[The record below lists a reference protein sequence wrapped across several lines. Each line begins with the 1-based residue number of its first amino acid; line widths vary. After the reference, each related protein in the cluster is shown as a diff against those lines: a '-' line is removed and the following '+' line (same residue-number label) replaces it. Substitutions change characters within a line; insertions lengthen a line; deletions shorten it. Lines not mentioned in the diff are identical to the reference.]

1 MSEKISP
8 VDDIEHV
15 AGAEATLSPADA
27 GFSHVSET
35 PEPETAPT
43 VEGEISH
50 IEGKEAATN
59 EPPEAISNVSEVVG
73 IAEEQLAEI
82 NMLGDVSRD
91 LHLAQYTLGRIG
103 GLDPERLKPYE
114 KKIVAE
120 RKEYTEQFIDDA
132 KAYKAETVKA
142 GVETIRSLPLGSEIE
157 KMVQLDDAAIIA
169 EFKWRKKD
177 KNQPLSLQE
186 EQMLKEAFQ
195 RREIFFDKLKILGVD
210 SNSARPLYD
219 HILADKAL
227 EFQKR
232 LSKES
237 DRSRKIEEAQRYFAS
252 QKENVVEEGIFFD
265 PELLAAIEADNVKSE
280 QEETD
285 KDTRDLQAL
294 TDEAFVAQTFS
305 SDDVPNFVS
314 PEMVKAL
321 KENKIHVK
329 DGKELTASEALRL
342 RRKVLGKRGS
352 EDIERMEKHVAERTK
367 QKNEEQNSTAAS
379 IEIPIVPPLTPEAA
393 STQESVKTGSAV
405 VKFGDKSTF
414 TPREKSPH
422 TDLVHVQEEYFTK
435 LKELRDAMNNVDSG
449 AVNYSEEIERL
460 EEEEAVLTR
469 HYDEQLNTLGFE
481 KEKASPVSEKTPES
495 PAVID
500 YDDQWE
506 IMSEQERQKIIEG
519 CRAVFN
525 KGEKYRIR
533 RTSGA
538 IEEWT
543 LFEIFDHGVARMF
556 SPDGNSHKDV
566 SLLELRSL
574 NLTAEAP
581 GVPVGK
587 LHAEEGVI
595 ASSTPEATPKEHR
608 EINHAVAKQFLE
620 RFGLDDEDLLGIEGF
635 TELSPNQQLLV
646 LENFSNTAAK
656 DISVEGLKSYKEN
669 LTKSGLW
676 GRAWKTMTKQ
686 YQLGK
691 EKGVRR
697 EEWHSGGSE
706 EILAMKKDTLSGLT
720 KLALTQKEFD
730 VTQTER
736 GLEVLFASPKF
747 FEGKELTSEEQ
758 ETIAR
763 FNDAAN
769 RYANLDFSGG
779 DKKEEDLRALAE
791 KEYQTALQSMTEIYV
806 KHQSILDGVAWQHKV
821 RSAVQM
827 NRFFADNPE
836 LEKDLNRSAGMTT
849 FLSGMN
855 TLTERSAIAGAG
867 FGLRVAAVGALGTLG
882 LFVAAPVVGWTLG
895 ARRAKQSI
903 AEKDLLA
910 RMGLR
915 DTSDDVVHKQ
925 LEKED
930 KEGSKQVVNAKDV
943 AKNIINAEVLAEKL
957 TESLREL
964 EKVSDTEIFERAKR
978 DGSGALVRDAFGKVE
993 KESVS
998 KKTQLLESLDARI
1011 EYTKRKLEDELVNL
1025 GATNVERITAVN
1037 DLMEA
1042 IGHAEARV
1050 ALEDPA
1056 TNDVLSERLDNF
1068 LDIRKEKIEDNR
1080 KHAVKKE
1087 AIKGAAFSLGFAAAG
1102 SGIGWAVRH
1111 GIDTGWFGGGAKQ
1124 PAFSPEAVGTIKHPS
1139 GVPQGVPPLEHT
1151 SSSAVVNTEAIFTEE
1166 YVRNF
1171 NDNISHIIGAN
1182 TSRAPLSIEELD
1194 ALRQT
1199 AGLEGAVSAN
1209 AHAYNALIYEM
1220 RKSPVALSNETI
1232 QKIISNPKEYIDP
1245 SGMSA
1250 YDEVVNGATRVED
1263 APSTVAAQLFE
1274 ATPKAYTVGRGDT
1287 LTSILKAHVSEVR
1300 ALSSDGQENAI
1311 QNFVKS
1317 LNTEDLKQ
1325 IGLGTDPDKLAIGQ
1339 SVNLER
1345 VVQLLHEKQVGGVD
1359 ILKHAEALT
1368 TPNEGV
1374 IEGGAL
1380 DTHTSGAIAEAVPQ
1394 SSGASV
1400 STEAVTMNAGAH
1412 TVIQEAVA
1420 PPNGAT
1426 TSRIASETQ
1435 AHWHDLPQA
1444 VRLPQAAA
1452 EAQRY
1457 LEADISKLYGP
1468 PSEFGYW
1475 PREWTSLSARGAT
1488 QVLNQTKET
1497 ITTSDAPGYQWS
1509 VVNKMQQYIREQGF
1523 TKEYGFVPKDK
1534 ENIADFI
1541 KRAHAEKIMS
1551 EGPSRLPQG
1560 K

>member
-8 VDDIEHV
+8 VDGIEHAASV
-15 AGAEATLSPADA
+15 EATLKPEDA
-27 GFSHVSET
+27 GFSLAPET
-35 PEPETAPT
+35 PGSETAPT
-43 VEGEISH
+43 IEGGISH
-50 IEGKEAATN
+50 IESEEAATN
-59 EPPEAISNVSEVVG
+59 EPPEAISNVSEVIG

-91 LHLAQYTLGRIG
+91 IHLAQYTLDRIS

-120 RKEYTEQFIDDA
+120 RKEYTKQFIDDA
-132 KAYKAETVKA
+132 KMYKAETVKA
-142 GVETIRSLPLGSEIE
+142 GVGAIRSLPEGPEIE
-157 KMVQLDDAAIIA
+157 KMVQLDDAATIA
-169 EFKWRKKD
+169 ELTRLKKD
-177 KNQPLSLQE
+177 KNQPLSRQE
-186 EQMLKEAFQ
+186 EQALKEAF
-195 RREIFFDKLKILGVD
+195 RNREIFFDKLKTLGID

-219 HILADKAL
+219 HILSGKTR

-232 LSKES
+232 LAEDSNHT
-237 DRSRKIEEAQRYFAS
+237 RKITDG
-252 QKENVVEEGIFFD
+252 QKENDEEEGIFFD
-265 PELLAAIEADNVKSE
+265 PELLEAIAAINVKRE
-280 QEETD
+280 QEEIRE
-285 KDTRDLQAL
+285 DTKDLQAL

-305 SDDVPNFVS
+305 SDEVPNFVS

-329 DGKELTASEALRL
+329 DGKKLTAFEALQL

-352 EDIERMEKHVAERTK
+352 EDIERMEKRAAEGTK
-367 QKNEEQNSTAAS
+367 QKNEEQNGTAAPVEMPATPLDLS
-379 IEIPIVPPLTPEAA
+379 ATKEGPVDEGDGVPSLAPEAV
-393 STQESVKTGSAV
+393 STQESAKTGSAV

-414 TPREKSPH
+414 TPREKWQH

-435 LKELRDAMNNVDSG
+435 IKGLREAMNHVDVG
-449 AVNYSEEIERL
+449 AVNYTEEIHRL
-460 EEEEAVLTR
+460 EEEEAILTR
-469 HYDEQLNTLGFE
+469 RYDEQLKELGFE
-481 KEKASPVSEKTPES
+481 KTEETKTVEGSLVPPE
-495 PAVID
+495 
-500 YDDQWE
+500 
-506 IMSEQERQKIIEG
+506 
-519 CRAVFN
+519 
-525 KGEKYRIR
+525 
-533 RTSGA
+533 
-538 IEEWT
+538 
-543 LFEIFDHGVARMF
+543 VA
-556 SPDGNSHKDV
+556 
-566 SLLELRSL
+566 
-574 NLTAEAP
+574 
-581 GVPVGK
+581 
-587 LHAEEGVI
+587 
-595 ASSTPEATPKEHR
+595 PKEHR

-691 EKGVRR
+691 EKGARR

-706 EILAMKKDTLSGLT
+706 EILAMKKDTLGGLT

-763 FNDAAN
+763 FNGAAN

-779 DKKEEDLRALAE
+779 DKKEDDLRALAE
-791 KEYQTALQSMTEIYV
+791 KEYQTALQSMTEIYA
-806 KHQSILDGVAWQHKV
+806 KHKSILDGVAWQHKV

-836 LEKDLNRSAGMTT
+836 LEKDLNRSAGMTA
-849 FLSGMN
+849 FLSGRN
-855 TLTERSAIAGAG
+855 TLIERGTIAGAG
-867 FGLRVAAVGALGTLG
+867 FGLRVAAVGAFGTLG

-910 RMGLR
+910 RMDER
-915 DTSDDVVHKQ
+915 DTSDDAMHKQ
-925 LEKED
+925 LEKENR
-930 KEGSKQVVNAKDV
+930 EGGKHVVNEKDV
-943 AKNIINAEVLAEKL
+943 AKNIIKADVLAEKL
-957 TESLREL
+957 AESLREL
-964 EKVSDTEIFERAKR
+964 EEVSDTEMLLRAKR
-978 DGSGALVRDAFGKVE
+978 DESGALVRDASGKVE
-993 KESVS
+993 KETVS
-998 KKTQLLESLDARI
+998 KKAQLLESLDARI

-1025 GATNVERITAVN
+1025 GATNVERITAIN

-1042 IGHAEARV
+1042 IGHAETRI

-1056 TNDVLSERLDNF
+1056 TDDILSERLDNF

-1080 KHAVKKE
+1080 EYAVRKE

-1111 GIDTGWFGGGAKQ
+1111 GIDTGWFGGGAKP
-1124 PAFSPEAVGTIKHPS
+1124 PAFSQESVGTIKHPS
-1139 GVPQGVPPLEHT
+1139 GVPHFVAPLEHAP
-1151 SSSAVVNTEAIFTEE
+1151 SSAPVSTEDVFTAE
-1166 YVRNF
+1166 YIRNF

-1182 TSRAPLSIEELD
+1182 TSRAPLSIEELY

-1199 AGLEGAVSAN
+1199 AGLEGSAGFN
-1209 AHAYNALIYEM
+1209 AEARNALIYEM
-1220 RKSPVALSNETI
+1220 RKSPVALSNEKI
-1232 QKIISNPKEYIDP
+1232 QHIISNYKEYLDP
-1245 SGMSA
+1245 SAMSA
-1250 YDEVVNGATRVED
+1250 DEEAVNGVVGVTGT
-1263 APSTVAAQLFE
+1263 PSMVAAHIFE
-1274 ATPKAYTVGRGDT
+1274 ATPKVYAVGKGDT
-1287 LTSILKAHVSEVR
+1287 LTSILKEHVSEVR

-1311 QNFVKS
+1311 QNFVRS
-1317 LNTEDLKQ
+1317 LNAEDLKNT
-1325 IGLGTDPDKLAIGQ
+1325 GLDNGPGKLVIGQ
-1339 SVNLER
+1339 PINLEK
-1345 VVQLLHEKQVGGVD
+1345 VVQLLHEKQVGGTD
-1359 ILKHAEALT
+1359 ILKHAEVLT
-1368 TPNEGV
+1368 TPKAGV
-1374 IEGGAL
+1374 IEGGVL
-1380 DTHTSGAIAEAVPQ
+1380 DAHTSGTIAGAVPH
-1394 SSGASV
+1394 SSGAPV
-1400 STEAVTMNAGAH
+1400 STEAVTTTAGAH
-1412 TVIQEAVA
+1412 TVSQEVA
-1420 PPNGAT
+1420 APGNGAT
-1426 TSRIASETQ
+1426 ASHIASETQ
-1435 AHWHDLPQA
+1435 AHWHDLPEA
-1444 VRLPQAAA
+1444 VRFPQATA

-1457 LEADISKLYGP
+1457 FEADISTLYGP
-1468 PSEFGYW
+1468 PSKFGYW

-1497 ITTSDAPGYQWS
+1497 ITTSDSPGYQWS
-1509 VVNKMQQYIREQGF
+1509 VVSKMQQYIREQGF
-1523 TKEYGFVPKDK
+1523 TREHGFVPKDK